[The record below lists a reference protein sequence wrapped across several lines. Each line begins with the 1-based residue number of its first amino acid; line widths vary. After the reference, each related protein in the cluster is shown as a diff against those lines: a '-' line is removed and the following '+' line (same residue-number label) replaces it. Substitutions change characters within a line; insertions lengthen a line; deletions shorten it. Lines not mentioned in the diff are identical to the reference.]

1 MSKAL
6 TFFEGVKVDNLNT
19 WIPANPREKTFLS
32 YILKDGKEIVSRS
45 KAFLAYPKKME
56 TGNYFIFYLDTV
68 IIFFIF
74 QENGVEGSVS
84 YATKSF
90 STRLL

>member
-68 IIFFIF
+68 IIFLFF
-74 QENGVEGSVS
+74 RRM
-84 YATKSF
+84 A
-90 STRLL
+90 